1 MSPGNHSAVMEFVFL
16 AFPINTHQQVLVFI
30 GMFLIYIAII
40 LGNLLI
46 LVAVCGEPH
55 LHTPMYFF
63 LGSLSVM
70 ELCYTTS
77 VVPQMLVN
85 ILQERK
91 SITTWGC
98 GTQMFFF
105 IALGSADSFLLVVM
119 AYDRYVA
126 ICQPLHYAHVMTW
139 QRCTWLVAISLILG
153 GLMSMEIVILIFHL
167 PFNGSNKIEHFFCD
181 VNQLLKLASA
191 DTSFEEIAQFVG
203 SIFILTVPFLLIAV
217 SYICIIMTVLQ
228 IPSTKGR
235 IQTFNTCSSHLMVV
249 LLQYGC
255 GSLVYLHP
263 KSRSFDKMDRLL
275 SLVYIFGTPILNPII
290 YSLRNKELKDTI
302 RKLPLKVKLGNIRE
316 TEQPPLC
323 VSLLSLPCNV

>member
-1 MSPGNHSAVMEFVFL
+1 MSPGNHSSVTEFEFL
-16 AFPINTHQQVLVFI
+16 AFPINIQLQVLAFI
-30 GMFLIYIAII
+30 GMLLVYIAII

-46 LVAVCGEPH
+46 LVAICGQPR

-63 LGSLSVM
+63 LGSLAIM

-85 ILQERK
+85 SLQERK
-91 SITTWGC
+91 NISIRGC

-126 ICQPLHYAHVMTW
+126 ICQPLHYTHIMTR
-139 QRCTWLVAISLILG
+139 QRCAWLVAISLIFG
-153 GLMSMEIVILIFHL
+153 GLMSMEIAVLIFRL
-167 PFNGSNKIEHFFCD
+167 PFNGSNKIEHFICD

-191 DTSFEEIAQFVG
+191 NTDFEEIAQFVG
-203 SIFILTVPFLLIAV
+203 SIFILSVPFLLITV
-217 SYICIIMTVLQ
+217 SYICIIKTILN
-228 IPSTKGR
+228 IPSTKGQ

-263 KSRSFDKMDRLL
+263 KSRTFDKMDHLL
-275 SLVYIFGTPILNPII
+275 SLVYIFGTPILNPVI
-290 YSLRNKELKDTI
+290 YSLRNKELKDAI
-302 RKLPLKVKLGNIRE
+302 RKLPLKVRLDIIRE
-316 TEQPPLC
+316 TELPPFCVTL
-323 VSLLSLPCNV
+323 VSLPRNA